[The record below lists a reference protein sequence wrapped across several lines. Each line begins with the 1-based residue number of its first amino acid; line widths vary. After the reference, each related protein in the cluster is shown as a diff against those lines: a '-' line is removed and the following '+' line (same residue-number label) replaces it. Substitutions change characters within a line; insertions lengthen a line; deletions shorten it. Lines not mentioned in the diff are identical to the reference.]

1 MSLDEHR
8 YALTVRWTGNLG
20 EGTASYRGYSR
31 DHDIEIPGLPV
42 LRGSADPTFHGDRNR
57 YNPEQLLLAAL
68 SQCHMLSFLH
78 VAMKHGVVVT
88 AYEDRAEGLMRTN
101 RDGSGQ
107 FESVMLKPR
116 VTLASQWRRK
126 SWRNCTPGRTAFA
139 SSRGASTSRCCTS
152 RTRWSTA
159 KRTEGAGRPGLA
171 VQPGCPPPDAR
182 RATPRR

>member
-31 DHDIEIPGLPV
+31 DHDVEIPGLPV
-42 LRGSADPTFHGDRNR
+42 LHGSADPTFHGDRNR

-78 VAMKHGVVVT
+78 VAVKRGVVVT

-107 FESVMLKPR
+107 FESVTLKPR
-116 VTLASQWRRK
+116 VTLAAPAEDQLLEELHAGANKVCFIARSV
-126 SWRNCTPGRTAFA
+126 NFPVLHEP
-139 SSRGASTSRCCTS
+139 SSVV
-152 RTRWSTA
+152 
-159 KRTEGAGRPGLA
+159 EGQA
-171 VQPGCPPPDAR
+171 D
-182 RATPRR
+182 

>member
-20 EGTASYRGYSR
+20 AGTSTYRGYSR
-31 DHDIEIPGLPV
+31 DHDVEIPGLPV
-42 LRGSADPTFHGDRNR
+42 LRGSADPTFHGDRER

-78 VAMKHGVVVT
+78 VAVKHGVVVT

-107 FESVMLKPR
+107 FESVTLKPR
-116 VTLASQWRRK
+116 VTVAGPAAPDLLEELHVEANKVCFIARSVNFPVLHQ
-126 SWRNCTPGRTAFA
+126 PTAVA
-139 SSRGASTSRCCTS
+139 
-152 RTRWSTA
+152 
-159 KRTEGAGRPGLA
+159 EG
-171 VQPGCPPPDAR
+171 QPD
-182 RATPRR
+182 

>member
-31 DHDIEIPGLPV
+31 DHDVEIPGLPV
-42 LRGSADPTFHGDRNR
+42 LPGSADPTFHGDRNR

-78 VAMKHGVVVT
+78 VAVKHGVVVT
-88 AYEDRAEGLMRTN
+88 AYEDRAEGLMRTS

-107 FESVMLKPR
+107 FESVTLKPR
-116 VTLASQWRRK
+116 VT
-126 SWRNCTPGRTAFA
+126 
-139 SSRGASTSRCCTS
+139 
-152 RTRWSTA
+152 
-159 KRTEGAGRPGLA
+159 
-171 VQPGCPPPDAR
+171 V
-182 RATPRR
+182 ATPVADELLGQLHTEANKVCFIARSVNFPVLHEPTTEVQHPGD

>member
-20 EGTASYRGYSR
+20 EGTSSYRGYSR

-42 LRGSADPTFHGDRNR
+42 LPGSADPTFHGDRTR

-78 VAMKHGVVVT
+78 GAVKHGVVVT
-88 AYEDRAEGLMRTN
+88 GYEDRAEGLMRTN

-107 FESVMLKPR
+107 FESATLRPR
-116 VTLASQWRRK
+116 VTLAAPAAEGLLAELHAAANAVCFIARSV
-126 SWRNCTPGRTAFA
+126 NFPVLHEPTA
-139 SSRGASTSRCCTS
+139 
-152 RTRWSTA
+152 
-159 KRTEGAGRPGLA
+159 L
-171 VQPGCPPPDAR
+171 VQGPPV
-182 RATPRR
+182 

>member
-20 EGTASYRGYSR
+20 AGTSTYRGYSR

-42 LRGSADPTFHGDRNR
+42 LRGSADPTFHGDRER

-78 VAMKHGVVVT
+78 VAVKHGVVVT
-88 AYEDRAEGLMRTN
+88 AYEDRAEALMRTN

-107 FESVMLKPR
+107 FESVTLKPR
-116 VTLASQWRRK
+116 VTVAGPAAPDLLEELHVEANKVCFIARSVNFLVLHQ
-126 SWRNCTPGRTAFA
+126 PTAVA
-139 SSRGASTSRCCTS
+139 
-152 RTRWSTA
+152 
-159 KRTEGAGRPGLA
+159 EG
-171 VQPGCPPPDAR
+171 QPD
-182 RATPRR
+182 

>member
-20 EGTASYRGYSR
+20 EGTSSYRGYSR

-42 LRGSADPTFHGDRNR
+42 LHGSADPTFHGDRTR

-78 VAMKHGVVVT
+78 VAVKHGVVVT

-107 FESVMLKPR
+107 FESATLRPR
-116 VTLASQWRRK
+116 VTLAAPAAEDLLAELHAAANAVCFIARSV
-126 SWRNCTPGRTAFA
+126 NFPVLHEPTA
-139 SSRGASTSRCCTS
+139 
-152 RTRWSTA
+152 
-159 KRTEGAGRPGLA
+159 L
-171 VQPGCPPPDAR
+171 VQGPPD
-182 RATPRR
+182 

>member
-20 EGTASYRGYSR
+20 AGTSTYRGYSR
-31 DHDIEIPGLPV
+31 DHDVEIPGLPV
-42 LRGSADPTFHGDRNR
+42 LRGSADPTFHGDRER

-78 VAMKHGVVVT
+78 VAVKHGVVVT

-107 FESVMLKPR
+107 FESVTLNPR
-116 VTLASQWRRK
+116 VTVAGPAAPDLLEELHVEANKVCFIARSVNFPVLHQ
-126 SWRNCTPGRTAFA
+126 PTAVA
-139 SSRGASTSRCCTS
+139 
-152 RTRWSTA
+152 
-159 KRTEGAGRPGLA
+159 EG
-171 VQPGCPPPDAR
+171 QPD
-182 RATPRR
+182 